1 MIIWLSVKYTF
12 VSNVSVLVS
21 RLFVDTFNYRNSD
34 VLEF

>member
-21 RLFVDTFNYRNSD
+21 RLFVDTFNCRNSD